1 MKLTRKFVALFLV
14 LALSLSLCS
23 FAMAA
28 VPEIAEKSTVVSGPS
43 GITSFT
49 VNGDAPSYQTDEG
62 SSAVYARVIDNGG
75 SEYALKHATIE
86 IRADEEI
93 VVNITDD
100 SNQPVSISE
109 YEDEESMTPIY
120 VAEVDLFN
128 KVANVTIG
136 TSSYVVAAGLPDGA
150 VAIDANDPLK
160 INSIVIG
167 NATGA
172 VSATNVQNPYMGND
186 ALSGGT
192 WTFINYKVDAAMSN
206 APADRANV
214 AASVSLASGASA
226 AGCYDSGKMDLTAA
240 APIMTVS
247 KSGASRNYYIFATDP
262 NTITV
267 EFGIDF
273 TEAKASEYYTGSIK
287 TAVDTLEEQAKAAFG
302 GTGYGEIVVTSGMNV
317 MDVMHNF
324 ALTYGY
330 DDEVPANCTYIS
342 TLNGIG
348 EFDFGYASG
357 WMYTDGP
364 SWDSTGAAL
373 FTSWNTPPVGAASYT
388 LTEGDTICW
397 FICEDYTHH
406 PWEN

>member
-28 VPEIAEKSTVVSGPS
+28 EATVTPELPSDSTLLSSISGVTS
-43 GITSFT
+43 ITI
-49 VNGDAPSYQTDEG
+49 NGDT
-62 SSAVYARVIDNGG
+62 AVFHKDSDGNTYIRAIDNGG
-75 SEYALKHATIE
+75 SEYDLQHATVVITRTTNA
-86 IRADEEI
+86 IAVSSADMTFTTSAK
-93 VVNITDD
+93 VKTATD
-100 SNQPVSISE
+100 
-109 YEDEESMTPIY
+109 
-120 VAEVDLFN
+120 VDLFN
-128 KVANVTIG
+128 NACTVTIAG
-136 TSSYVVAAGLPDGA
+136 STYTLAAGLPDGT
-150 VAIDANDPLK
+150 VSISANDDLR
-160 INSIVIG
+160 IDSISIG
-167 NATGA
+167 GATGT
-172 VSATNVQNPYMGND
+172 VSATNVQNPYIGNV
-186 ALSGGT
+186 AKSGGQ
-192 WTFINYKVDAAMSN
+192 WTFINYKVNAAMPD

-226 AGCYDSGKMDLTAA
+226 AGCYDGDEMDLTAA
-240 APIMTVS
+240 APVMTVS

-302 GTGYGEIVVTSGMNV
+302 GTGYGEIVVTSGMTV

-373 FTSWNTPPVGAASYT
+373 FTTWNTPPVGAASYT
-388 LTEGDTICW
+388 LTDGDTICW

-406 PWEN
+406 PW